1 MTTTTSSRTGLDRF
15 FEATN
20 NSSLRRSPDK
30 MVAGVCSAIAHRLGV
45 APKIV
50 RIAAVVLAF
59 FGPMLAIYLL
69 AWILLPDASGRG
81 VLDRAVRGGEGKA
94 IALSAVTALVV
105 LGDLGIR
112 VRFLVPML
120 IVGGIVA
127 AVMLKARGGSGR
139 GSAGGYHGSS
149 AYGPNYPGQAPYG
162 QPYAGQPTQAPYG
175 QPGSGQQ
182 APQDAPRW

>member
-1 MTTTTSSRTGLDRF
+1 MTTTSSRTGLDRF

-20 NSSLRRSPDK
+20 NSSFQRTPDK
-30 MVAGVCSAIAHRLGV
+30 VIAGVCGAVAQRLGV

-69 AWILLPDASGRG
+69 AWLLLPDTSRRTM
-81 VLDRAVRGGEGKA
+81 LDRAVRGGETSA
-94 IALSAVTALVV
+94 IVLTVIAGLVV
-105 LGDLGIR
+105 LSDLGFR
-112 VRFLVPML
+112 LRFLWPML

-127 AVMLKARGGSGR
+127 IVMMKARTGSGR
-139 GSAGGYHGSS
+139 GGAGGCHGSS
-149 AYGPNYPGQAPYG
+149 AYG
-162 QPYAGQPTQAPYG
+162 TQAPY
-175 QPGSGQQ
+175 GQQ

>member
-50 RIAAVVLAF
+50 RVAAVVLAF

-175 QPGSGQQ
+175 QQ